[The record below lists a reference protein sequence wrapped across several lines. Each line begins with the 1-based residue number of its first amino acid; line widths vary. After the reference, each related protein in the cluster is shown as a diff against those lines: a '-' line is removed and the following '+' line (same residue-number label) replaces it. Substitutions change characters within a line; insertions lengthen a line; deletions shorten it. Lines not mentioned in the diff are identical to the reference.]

1 MYDELTKR
9 GYWVTPQVRVGPYRI
24 DMVVEGHNDR
34 RLAVECDGE
43 RNHGPEKWADDMQRQ
58 RVLERAGW
66 VFWRCFGAAFYRRR
80 GEVIEDLIATLTEGG
95 IEPIGAEGAPPS
107 VHTEHRVVSAMSD
120 PAEVLDGSDAEDP
133 TDSAST
139 ESSEVS
145 PVQPDEP
152 ADTASIDDVQ
162 QVQSGEGAPSLSGAE
177 PEDSEPT
184 VSGSQDTPPELG
196 RRSEGSAARR
206 ADLLRTV
213 RAISSASKDASGSGE
228 PKPNE
233 SEPEERDD
241 AER

>member
-1 MYDELTKR
+1 MT
-9 GYWVTPQVRVGPYRI
+9 T
-24 DMVVEGHNDR
+24 
-34 RLAVECDGE
+34 A
-43 RNHGPEKWADDMQRQ
+43 
-58 RVLERAGW
+58 RA
-66 VFWRCFGAAFYRRR
+66 YRRHLGAVADR
-80 GEVIEDLIATLTEGG
+80 GID
-95 IEPIGAEGAPPS
+95 PIGGDDAPTS
-107 VHTEHRVVSAMSD
+107 IHTEQRRVVAMSG
-120 PAEVLDGSDAEDP
+120 PAEVLDGIDAEDP

-139 ESSEVS
+139 ETSDVS

-162 QVQSGEGAPSLSGAE
+162 QVQSDEGAPSLSGAE

-184 VSGSQDTPPELG
+184 VSGDQDTPPEPG
-196 RRSEGSAARR
+196 RRLEGSAARR

-213 RAISSASKDASGSGE
+213 RALSSASKDASGSGE